1 MSSSASPETT
11 SGSMAGKMSPST
23 PGRGGPSGGLPDGL
37 PEILFRYVR
46 SCTNSLSTHLSGQNC
61 PWHRKKILKYT
72 TYSRD
77 FLPCQRQFSLVSPHT
92 LANGT
97 ASKSLFHISKYAGW
111 RKIFPPDQAN
121 FRRNTGCISRKFN
134 AVWRQKARQPA
145 C

>member
-1 MSSSASPETT
+1 MKGSGCDKHSGTFFPILNLLLSSSSINF
-11 SGSMAGKMSPST
+11 S
-23 PGRGGPSGGLPDGL
+23 
-37 PEILFRYVR
+37 VR
-46 SCTNSLSTHLSGQNC
+46 TVPLCNLEAVPISLSTHLSGQNC